1 LEVILDSEIL
11 FVKRVDMIEIQ
22 KILAE
27 NIKKYRHTEGLT
39 QIELSEKCQLSTN
52 FIGLIETQKKFPSA
66 KNIEK
71 IAESLGVKSHMLFSL
86 EYQKNEA
93 TTILENIESSIEELS
108 TLLISLKESK

>member
-1 LEVILDSEIL
+1 MEVILDSEIL

-27 NIKKYRHTEGLT
+27 NIKKYRHTKGLT

-66 KNIEK
+66 RNIEK
-71 IAESLGVKSHMLFSL
+71 NSESLGVKSHMLF
-86 EYQKNEA
+86 
-93 TTILENIESSIEELS
+93 I
-108 TLLISLKESK
+108 